1 MKHFS
6 GDISIVL
13 GGAAGQ
19 GIQTVEAMLVSV
31 LKAEGYR
38 IFACKE
44 YMSRIRGGSNSTEI
58 RIGNIR
64 PRTFVEHIDF
74 LLALDKDVISHLEHR
89 IGRHTVIL
97 GEKGHVQKEG
107 SHVIDI
113 PFTKFAAEL
122 GNPVF
127 ASTIA
132 VGAVLGMLGAERAP
146 FEEYLRLHFAR
157 KGEEVVK
164 KNLEAAAKGM
174 DFGSHIAFM
183 EGFEVT
189 LRKDESVKDEL
200 LMDGNTAL
208 GLGAIAAGCDFI
220 SSYPMSPGTGVLT
233 FLAGKGHDFGI
244 VIDQAEDEI
253 AAINIAIGAWY
264 GGARALVTTSGG
276 GFALMCE
283 GISLSGMI
291 ETPVVVH
298 IGQRPGP
305 ATGLPTRTEQ
315 GDLNLALYAGHGEFP
330 RAIFAPGNPMQA
342 FRVMQQAFET
352 ADAYQVPVLVLS
364 DQYLLDSI
372 SAFPSE
378 AFEFLPVTKHV
389 IETGPAYKRYA
400 LTESGISPRGIP
412 GYGQGLVGVDS
423 DEHDE
428 DAHITESA
436 DVRIAMHE
444 KRLRKLDRMKEH
456 ALMPDPIGDIK
467 KAKIIIIAWGSN
479 HGALEEALER
489 VNDEKIAGL
498 HFSQVYPINPKV
510 RKLLAKKKIVVM
522 ENNFSGQ
529 FSDVL
534 KRELDIE
541 VLERVCRY
549 DGSPFSLESVVRSL
563 KKLLT

>member
-58 RIGNIR
+58 RIGKAH
-64 PRTFVEHIDF
+64 PRAFVEHIDF
-74 LLALDKDVISHLEHR
+74 LLALDKDVVPHLSHR
-89 IGRHTVIL
+89 IGKHTIIL
-97 GEKGHVQKEG
+97 GEKEKVQWEG
-107 SHVIDI
+107 SQVIDI

-132 VGAVLGMLGAERAP
+132 VGAVLGMLGADRGP
-146 FEEYLRLHFAR
+146 FEEYLQSHFAR
-157 KGEEVVK
+157 KGEDVVK

-189 LRKDESVKDEL
+189 LRKDGLVKKEL

-233 FLAGKGHDFGI
+233 FLAGKSRDFGI

-283 GISLSGMI
+283 GVSLSGMI

-315 GDLNLALYAGHGEFP
+315 ADLNLVLYAGHGEFP
-330 RAIFAPGNPMQA
+330 RAIFAPGNPAQA
-342 FRVMQQAFET
+342 FHAMQQTFEA
-352 ADAYQVPVLVLS
+352 ADTYQIPVFVLS

-372 SAFPSE
+372 STLPSE
-378 AFEFLPVTKHV
+378 SCELFPVVKHV
-389 IETGPAYKRYA
+389 VETDATYKRYVV
-400 LTESGISPRGIP
+400 TESGVSPRGIP

-436 DVRIAMHE
+436 DVRVVMHE
-444 KRLRKLDRMKEH
+444 KRLRKLDMMKET
-456 ALMPDPIGDIK
+456 ALMPESIGDIK
-467 KAKIIIIAWGSN
+467 SAKTVVIAWGSN
-479 HGALEEALER
+479 HGVLEEALEH
-489 VNDEKIAGL
+489 VKDDKIAGL
-498 HFSQVYPINPKV
+498 HFCQVYPINPKV
-510 RKLLAKKKIVVM
+510 KKLLAKKKVVVM
-522 ENNFSGQ
+522 ENNVAGQ
-529 FSDVL
+529 FAD
-534 KRELDIE
+534 
-541 VLERVCRY
+541 VLERELRIEVSDRIRQY
-549 DGSPFSLESVVRSL
+549 NGSPFSLEEVIRRI
-563 KKLLT
+563 KKISA